1 MKSSEYWKER
11 MSALN
16 GEKYRKSTE
25 YYEDVRKQ
33 YRKAIRDMERNVLI
47 WYERIADNNGVSLT
61 NAKKLLNAPELEE
74 FHWTVEEYIQAGERN
89 AVNGQWVKQLE
100 NASAKYHIS
109 RLEAMRIQLKLR
121 RD

>member
-1 MKSSEYWKER
+1 

-61 NAKKLLNAPELEE
+61 NAKKLLNAPEL
-74 FHWTVEEYIQAGERN
+74 
-89 AVNGQWVKQLE
+89 
-100 NASAKYHIS
+100 
-109 RLEAMRIQLKLR
+109 
-121 RD
+121 